1 MREKLIEL
9 MTEFY
14 GVDPMYYGVEAQPL
28 ADYLIANGV
37 TIQKWIPVKEQL
49 PDTSG
54 MYIVAVEKLY
64 GIIYSDVA
72 YFDVPSKK
80 WGTNTHHY
88 SCDKVTHW
96 MTLPEP
102 HRDASE

>member
-1 MREKLIEL
+1 MNE
-9 MTEFY
+9 
-14 GVDPMYYGVEAQPL
+14 
-28 ADYLIANGV
+28 N
-37 TIQKWIPVKEQL
+37 WIPVKEQL

-54 MYIVAVEKLY
+54 MYIVTVEKLY
-64 GIIYSDVA
+64 GITYSDVA
-72 YFDVPSKK
+72 YFDAWTKK

-96 MTLPEP
+96 MPLPEP